1 MIYLDNTT
9 SAQSVSIPA
18 ELPQAGK
25 PVLLRL
31 RSTIDKTV
39 TDIVPEAVSR
49 TTGGHFHVVV
59 VTLPEGMTCGSY
71 EYELRSAEGT
81 ALATGCAQVGG
92 YVSPVENFD
101 TVIEYR
107 QYDN

>member
-9 SAQSVSIPA
+9 ASQSVSIPA
-18 ELPQAGK
+18 ELPQAGE

-31 RSTIDKTV
+31 RSTIDQTV
-39 TDIVPEAVSR
+39 TDIVPDAVSR

-59 VTLPEGMTCGSY
+59 VTLPQVLACGSY
-71 EYELRSAEGT
+71 EYELRSAEGN